1 MPSIGDELERFS
13 RKETVMEELA
23 IGVFTSV
30 GAGLGVSLETVKEL
44 GLDNVQLHTPPPEAR
59 SPERTAELRQEFEE
73 AGIKITVVFCGFEGE
88 SYESI
93 PIVKE
98 GVGLVPPQTRE
109 ARLKET
115 FEIADW
121 TKAMGCDAV
130 GMHIGFISED
140 RNSTLHKELVEAAR
154 KVCDHCAAN
163 GQRFHLETG
172 QETADGL
179 LAFIEDVNRDNL
191 AVNFDPAN
199 MILYGT
205 GEPLPALRKIASYVR
220 SVHCKDGKWSDQPG
234 VTWGVETPLGEG
246 DVDIAEFINILKEIG
261 YTGPLTIEREVAGEQ
276 QKTDIRNA
284 VQLLRR
290 LR

>member
-1 MPSIGDELERFS
+1 
-13 RKETVMEELA
+13 MEELA

-30 GAGLGVSLETVKEL
+30 GAGLGASLDAVKEL

-59 SPERTAELRQEFEE
+59 SPERTRELKQQFED
-73 AGIKITVVFCGFEGE
+73 AGIAITVVFCGFEGE

-93 PIVKE
+93 PIVKDT
-98 GVGLVPPQTRE
+98 VGLVPPQTRE
-109 ARLKET
+109 ARFKET
-115 FEIADW
+115 FEISDW
-121 TKAMGCDAV
+121 TKAMGCDAL

-140 RNSTLHKELVEAAR
+140 RGSDLHKELVEVAR

-172 QETADGL
+172 QESAEGL
-179 LAFIEDVNRDNL
+179 LAFIEDVERDNL

-205 GEPLPALRKIASYVR
+205 GEPLPALRKIAGYVK
-220 SVHCKDGKWSDQPG
+220 SVHCKDGEWSDQPG
-234 VTWGVETPLGEG
+234 VTWGVETLLGEG
-246 DVDIAEFINILKEIG
+246 DVNIPVFISTLKQIG
-261 YTGPLTIEREVAGEQ
+261 YRGPLTIEREVAGEQ
-276 QKTDIRNA
+276 QKLDIAKA
-284 VQLLRR
+284 VDLLRR

>member
-1 MPSIGDELERFS
+1 
-13 RKETVMEELA
+13 MEELA

-30 GAGLGVSLETVKEL
+30 GAGLGASLDAVKEL

-59 SPERTAELRQEFEE
+59 SPERTAELKQQFAD
-73 AGIKITVVFCGFEGE
+73 AGIAITVVFCGFEGE

-98 GVGLVPPQTRE
+98 SVGLVPPETRE
-109 ARLKET
+109 ARLGET
-115 FEIADW
+115 LEISDW
-121 TKAMGCDAV
+121 TKAMGCDAL
-130 GMHIGFISED
+130 GMHIGFIPED
-140 RNSTLHKELVEAAR
+140 RGDPLRRELVEVTR
-154 KVCDHCAAN
+154 KVCDHCAGN

-172 QETADGL
+172 QESADGL
-179 LAFIEDVNRDNL
+179 LEFIQDVGRDNL

-205 GEPLPALRKIASYVR
+205 GEPLPALRKIGSYVK

-234 VTWGVETPLGEG
+234 VTWGAETPLGEG
-246 DVDIAEFINILKEIG
+246 DVNIPVFINTLKEIG
-261 YTGPLTIEREVAGEQ
+261 YKGPLTIEREVGGEQ
-276 QKTDIRNA
+276 QKLDIAKA
-284 VQLLRR
+284 VELLRK

>member
-1 MPSIGDELERFS
+1 
-13 RKETVMEELA
+13 MEELG

-30 GAGLGVSLETVKEL
+30 GAGLGASLDAVKEL

-59 SPERTAELRQEFEE
+59 SPERTAELKQQFED
-73 AGIKITVVFCGFEGE
+73 AGIAITVVFCGFEGE

-98 GVGLVPPQTRE
+98 SVGLVPPETRE
-109 ARLKET
+109 ARLEET
-115 FEIADW
+115 LEISDW
-121 TKAMGCDAV
+121 TKAMGCDAL
-130 GMHIGFISED
+130 GMHIGFIPED
-140 RNSTLHKELVEAAR
+140 RDDPLRRELVEVTR
-154 KVCDHCAAN
+154 KVCDHCAGN

-172 QETADGL
+172 QESAEGL
-179 LAFIEDVNRDNL
+179 LELIEDVGRDNL

-205 GEPLPALRKIASYVR
+205 GEPIPALTKIAPHVK

-246 DVDIAEFINILKEIG
+246 DVNIPVFINTLKEIG
-261 YTGPLTIEREVAGEQ
+261 YKGPLTIEREVGGEQ
-276 QKTDIRNA
+276 QKRDIAMA
-284 VQLLRR
+284 VKLLRS

>member
-1 MPSIGDELERFS
+1 
-13 RKETVMEELA
+13 MEELA

-30 GAGLGVSLETVKEL
+30 GAGLGASLESVREL
-44 GLDNVQLHTPPPEAR
+44 GLDNVQLHTPPLEAR
-59 SPERTAELRQEFEE
+59 SPERTRDLKQQFEE
-73 AGIKITVVFCGFEGE
+73 AGIAITVVFCGFEGE

-93 PIVKE
+93 PIVKQT
-98 GVGLVPPQTRE
+98 VGLVPAETRE

-115 FEIADW
+115 FEISDW

-140 RNSTLHKELVEAAR
+140 RESELHRELVKVAR
-154 KVCDHCAAN
+154 RVCDHCAAN

-172 QETADGL
+172 QESADGL
-179 LAFIEDVNRDNL
+179 LTFIEDVGRDNL

-205 GEPLPALRKIASYVR
+205 GEPIPALRKIGAHVK

-246 DVDIAEFINILKEIG
+246 DVNIPLFIETLKEIG
-261 YTGPLTIEREVAGEQ
+261 YRGPLTIEREVPGEQ
-276 QKTDIRNA
+276 QKRDIAAA
-284 VQLLRR
+284 VELLRE

>member
-1 MPSIGDELERFS
+1 
-13 RKETVMEELA
+13 MEELA

-30 GAGLGVSLETVKEL
+30 GAGLGASLDFVKQL

-59 SPERTAELRQEFEE
+59 SPARTKELKKQFDD
-73 AGIKITVVFCGFEGE
+73 AGIAITVVFCGFAGE

-98 GVGLVPPQTRE
+98 TVGLVPAKTRK

-115 FEIADW
+115 LEISDW
-121 TKAMGCDAV
+121 TEAMGCDAL

-140 RNSTLHKELVEAAR
+140 RGSKIHKELVKVAR
-154 KVCDHCAAN
+154 EVCDYCAEN

-172 QETADGL
+172 QESADGL
-179 LAFIEDVNRDNL
+179 LAFIEDVGRDNL

-205 GEPLPALRKIASYVR
+205 GEPLPALRKIGEYVK
-220 SVHCKDGKWSDQPG
+220 SVHCKDAKWSDQPG
-234 VTWGVETPLGEG
+234 VTWGREMPLGEG
-246 DVDIAEFINILKEIG
+246 EVNVPLFIGTLKEIG
-261 YTGPLTIEREVAGEQ
+261 YRGPLTIEREVPGEQ
-276 QKTDIRNA
+276 QKRDITSA
-284 VQLLRR
+284 VGLLRR
-290 LR
+290 LG